1 MMVQSADVLHLEGVQ
16 AWFDDYQVLSGV
28 DWAFPPGSTTIIRGK
43 NGSGKTTLL
52 KCISAAID
60 YEGKVAYGGKL
71 VLAGSHAIATCYDN
85 VPAYVHLPGLDNL
98 RIVYRVD
105 PQIGYHYLDSH
116 TLNKAVQLYSLGQRH
131 RLALAGVLHSNSPVL
146 VLDEPFTGLD
156 PDGCE
161 RVRRR
166 LAQLRGTKTI
176 IIATNEPKQVRE
188 FADQECLVENGRLVP
203 APPQ

>member
-1 MMVQSADVLHLEGVQ
+1 MMQAADVLHLEGVQ
-16 AWFDDYQVLSGV
+16 AWYDDYQVLHGV
-28 DWAFPPGSTTIIRGK
+28 DWVFAPGSTTLVRGA

-60 YEGKVAYGGKL
+60 YDGKVMYGGKT
-71 VLAGSHAIATCYDN
+71 VMPGSHNVATCYDN

-98 RIVYRVD
+98 RIVYRID
-105 PQIGYHYLDSH
+105 PQIGYQYLDAY

-161 RVRRR
+161 RVRHR

-176 IIATNEPKQVRE
+176 IIATNEPKQVRQ
-188 FADQECLVENGRLVP
+188 FVDQECLVENGRLVA
-203 APPQ
+203 AP